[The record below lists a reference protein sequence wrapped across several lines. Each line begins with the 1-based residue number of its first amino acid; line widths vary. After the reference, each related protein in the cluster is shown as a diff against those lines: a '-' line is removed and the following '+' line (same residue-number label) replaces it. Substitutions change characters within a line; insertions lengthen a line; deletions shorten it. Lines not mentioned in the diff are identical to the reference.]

1 MKNRLYAALLTG
13 STLWC
18 VSVILAP
25 LLDLGPV
32 YEFFSRICH
41 QDPARSWRLF
51 GEPLPACIRCTSI
64 YFGFAA
70 SLWLGLRTSV
80 RWLRAALAVM
90 ILEFALAR
98 LFVDAEAIRSLSG
111 ILVGLAA
118 APFVRQGV
126 EELRDSM

>member
-18 VSVILAP
+18 LSVILAP
-25 LLDLGPV
+25 LLGLEPV

-41 QDPARSWRLF
+41 QDPARSWHVF

-70 SLWLGLRTSV
+70 SLWLGLRTNV

-90 ILEFALAR
+90 ILEFAVAR
-98 LFVDAEAIRSLSG
+98 LFVDAAAIRSLSG